1 MKFWKSSR
9 ATPGQHET
17 HDVLAHMS
25 PEEYAVA
32 EKKLV
37 RKIDMRLMPC
47 LFAIIIM
54 K

>member
-1 MKFWKSSR
+1 MKFWQSSR
-9 ATPGQHET
+9 TTPAQQDT
-17 HDVLAHMS
+17 HDTLAHMS
-25 PEEYAVA
+25 PEVYAAA

>member
-9 ATPGQHET
+9 ATPSQHET
-17 HDVLAHMS
+17 DDVLAHMS
-25 PEEYAVA
+25 PEEYAAA